1 MDINTAL
8 PLAIIFVSLY
18 VAFPRPFDNLA
29 VSIFRRKSFVVV
41 LFKRANTDFVE
52 KWLVV
57 PPADKQTKIR
67 KGIYN
72 LSEKYQAGKRKGRA
86 YFLVDEKDN
95 IPRTFGKDS
104 VDEKAFQMLLS
115 ATNAPE
121 LRFGAYSNDDIV
133 LQAHE
138 VQSTIQNRVAELLFS
153 KQKDILVWVLVG
165 LILINAA
172 LAYYEI
178 TILREMAPYI
188 AKFTQIDWQTLN
200 NITAPANNGIIINP

>member
-1 MDINTAL
+1 MDINLVL

-18 VAFPRPFDNLA
+18 IAFPRPFDNLA

-57 PPADKQTKIR
+57 PPPDKQTRIR

-72 LSEKYQAGKRKGRA
+72 LAEKYQAGKRKGRA

-95 IPRTFGKDS
+95 IPRTLNPGS
-104 VDEKAFQMLLS
+104 IDERAFQMLLNT
-115 ATNAPE
+115 TNSPE
-121 LRFGAYSNDDIV
+121 IKFASYSNDDIV

-153 KQKDILVWVLVG
+153 KKKDMMF
-165 LILINAA
+165 LILIALIILNAA

-200 NITAPANNGIIINP
+200 NLTAPANGGIIINP